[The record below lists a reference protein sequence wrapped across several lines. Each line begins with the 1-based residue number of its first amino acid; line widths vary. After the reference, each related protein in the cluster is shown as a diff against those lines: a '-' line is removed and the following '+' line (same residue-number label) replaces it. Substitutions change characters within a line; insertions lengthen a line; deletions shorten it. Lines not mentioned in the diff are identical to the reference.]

1 MVMIKN
7 TYDGIINYKNGKI
20 VTTKDD
26 DDTHGRGLDLI
37 RETAEK
43 YNGVFTT
50 SHDDN
55 YFTSEV
61 FLYLEAKPQKADV
74 IMAK

>member
-1 MVMIKN
+1 MAYKH
-7 TYDGIINYKNGKI
+7 TATSDGVYEQLKEQILHLELPPGVAISEI
-20 VTTKDD
+20 
-26 DDTHGRGLDLI
+26 
-37 RETAEK
+37 ETAEK

-74 IMAK
+74 IMVK